1 MAVSP
6 CTALCSADARAATSS
21 TSTGSLRSATNA
33 QRLSFAGTLVR
44 VLEPPVKD
52 GVNQV
57 RMLYGFMSWSTGHG
71 LVTMLELHSLSVIPG
86 EYRGRAGYPDA
97 GDCCARSWGRTAV
110 SRARFWEALG

>member
-6 CTALCSADARAATSS
+6 CTALCSADARAATRS

-52 GVNQV
+52 SVNQV
-57 RMLYGFMSWSTGHG
+57 RMLYGFMGCIGKKGATYAACFRD
-71 LVTMLELHSLSVIPG
+71 LMN
-86 EYRGRAGYPDA
+86 D
-97 GDCCARSWGRTAV
+97 WGV
-110 SRARFWEALG
+110 SRLWASTDRCVAA